1 MKTAT
6 QLVAPEATVPFVG
19 PSSSPFD
26 DPVEPSAGQ
35 IPLPFPG
42 MTPVL
47 PAPVE
52 RGDARVIRER
62 AARFMQALVE
72 VLSGER
78 PLRQMAAWM
87 APDVYAQ
94 LTARLTVHARVPLR
108 ARSGRGA
115 RIVSVHVA
123 MVNDE
128 AAQIAGR
135 MVHRGR
141 SRAIAVRLELQT
153 THRGDQVWKCT
164 ALVWA

>member
-6 QLVAPEATVPFVG
+6 ALIAPAHHVPFARR
-19 PSSSPFD
+19 S
-26 DPVEPSAGQ
+26 DPDAGQ

-42 MTPVL
+42 MKPVL
-47 PAPVE
+47 PVPIE
-52 RGDARVIRER
+52 RGDAHAIRER

-72 VLSGER
+72 VLGGVR
-78 PLRQMAAWM
+78 PARQMAAWM

-94 LTARLTVHARVPLR
+94 LTSRLAVHARVPLR
-108 ARSGRGA
+108 ARSGSGP

-123 MVNDE
+123 MVHDE
-128 AAQIAGR
+128 AAEIAGR

-153 THRGDQVWKCT
+153 THRGEKVWRCT
-164 ALVWA
+164 ALAWA

>member
-6 QLVAPEATVPFVG
+6 TLLAPPPHVPFN
-19 PSSSPFD
+19 D
-26 DPVEPSAGQ
+26 AVEPAAGQ
-35 IPLPFPG
+35 IALPFPG

-52 RGDARVIRER
+52 RGDARPIRER
-62 AARFMQALVE
+62 SARFMQALVE

-78 PLRQMAAWM
+78 PVRQLAAWM

-94 LTARLTVHARVPLR
+94 LTSRLSAHARVPLR

-123 MVNDE
+123 MVHDE
-128 AAQIAGR
+128 AAEIAGR

-141 SRAIAVRLELQT
+141 SRAIAVRLELQE
-153 THRGDQVWKCT
+153 THRGDKVWRCT

>member
-6 QLVAPEATVPFVG
+6 ALLAPPPNIPFA
-19 PSSSPFD
+19 
-26 DPVEPSAGQ
+26 DPVETSLGQ

-42 MTPVL
+42 MTPIL

-52 RGDARVIRER
+52 RGDARAIRER
-62 AARFMQALVE
+62 SARFMQALVE

-78 PLRQMAAWM
+78 PVRQLAAWM

-94 LTARLTVHARVPLR
+94 LTSRLAVHARVPLR

-123 MVNDE
+123 MVHDE
-128 AAQIAGR
+128 AAEIAGR

-153 THRGDQVWKCT
+153 THRGEKIWRCT
-164 ALVWA
+164 ALTWA

>member
-1 MKTAT
+1 MKIATA
-6 QLVAPEATVPFVG
+6 LLAPSVPE
-19 PSSSPFD
+19 PFSRSI
-26 DPVEPSAGQ
+26 EPAAGQ

-42 MTPVL
+42 MKPVL
-47 PAPVE
+47 PVPVE

-72 VLSGER
+72 VLSGGR
-78 PLRQMAAWM
+78 PARQMAAWM

-94 LTARLTVHARVPLR
+94 LTTRLTAHARVPLR
-108 ARSGRGA
+108 SRSGSGP

-123 MVNDE
+123 MVHDE
-128 AAQIAGR
+128 AAEIAGR

-153 THRGDQVWKCT
+153 THRGGKVWRCT
-164 ALVWA
+164 ALHWA

>member
-6 QLVAPEATVPFVG
+6 ALLVPSLRPSFDGPFEPAP
-19 PSSSPFD
+19 
-26 DPVEPSAGQ
+26 GQ

-42 MTPVL
+42 LSPVL
-47 PAPVE
+47 PVPVE
-52 RGDARVIRER
+52 RGDAAPMRQR

-78 PLRQMAAWM
+78 AVRQMAAWM
-87 APDVYAQ
+87 APDVYDQ
-94 LTARLTVHARVPLR
+94 LTSRLSAHARVPLR
-108 ARSGRGA
+108 ARSGHGA

-123 MVNDE
+123 MVHDG
-128 AAQIAGR
+128 AAEIAGR

-141 SRAIAVRLELQT
+141 SRALAVRLELQT

-164 ALVWA
+164 ALTGA